1 MPEHD
6 SLNVHVGTLQE
17 AEGLCPIRRIETH
30 GVLCRER
37 AGSLAFP
44 RGMAITLPHR
54 IDHPDA
60 HRRSRNTEVDPRPPY
75 QRRRFARESQRAPP
89 VGDEPGRHTNPDD
102 LRRPTEPRDAEG
114 DARCRASRTER
125 HDDRVG
131 WCVELPTELEPREEL
146 ADDRTRAGAP
156 S

>member
-17 AEGLCPIRRIETH
+17 AEGFCPIRRIETH

-60 HRRSRNTEVDPRPPY
+60 HRRSRNLDLDP
-75 QRRRFARESQRAPP
+75 
-89 VGDEPGRHTNPDD
+89 GLTGK
-102 LRRPTEPRDAEG
+102 
-114 DARCRASRTER
+114 
-125 HDDRVG
+125 
-131 WCVELPTELEPREEL
+131 
-146 ADDRTRAGAP
+146 RAGLPRCALP
-156 S
+156 GPPAAADTSSHPKR